1 MTAKKLSGK
10 SGKLSTSS
18 AMSGILNRQ
27 KKSTK
32 AIEKIMGEN
41 ISTETSAKPKGRQK
55 EKHLG
60 DIAADVAARRQA
72 QGAPA
77 KTKATTKTKK
87 TGTTV
92 NKKAERPASTKKPA
106 STKSSTSK
114 KTEAKT
120 RHNKRMSIEV
130 TTLGA
135 GLFKTTGAAVGGLL
149 DAGKVLTGFASS
161 GAGKTTESVKSGAKS
176 ARNKVKGVI
185 KPVKPGA
192 KTKLAKTGAGAVS
205 AALATAC
212 KITGKV
218 ACGGATLGA
227 GAGKAAGYVVTGALA
242 APVDIV
248 NVVIGAGASA
258 TGSVS
263 RLLFGPPESKGSKPG
278 KRRKI
283 PVV

>member
-1 MTAKKLSGK
+1 MTAKKVSGK

-27 KKSTK
+27 KKSAK
-32 AIEKIMGEN
+32 AIEKMMGEN

-77 KTKATTKTKK
+77 KTKAATKTKK

-161 GAGKTTESVKSGAKS
+161 GA
-176 ARNKVKGVI
+176 
-185 KPVKPGA
+185 
-192 KTKLAKTGAGAVS
+192 KTKLAKTEAGAVS

-248 NVVIGAGASA
+248 NAVIGAGASA